1 MDTHPLTV
9 VLCTAALA
17 CALAG
22 ASVVAVV
29 PILAVAFVLELF
41 VVAGRAGLFD
51 SEDDLGP
58 G

>member
-1 MDTHPLTV
+1 MDTHPLTI
-9 VLCTAALA
+9 VLLAAALSVS
-17 CALAG
+17 LAG

-41 VVAGRAGLFD
+41 VVAGRAGLFSD
-51 SEDDLGP
+51 EDELGP